1 MQRFPQVL
9 ENVQVRDRDALDG
22 ADAVWEAVAAAERGL
37 GDRGRV
43 LVRSSGT
50 EPLVRVMVEA
60 ETEEEA
66 RTHAHAIADTVR
78 AALGS
83 A

>member
-1 MQRFPQVL
+1 MGWR
-9 ENVQVRDRDALDG
+9 ALN
-22 ADAVWEAVAAAERGL
+22 AVWEAVRVAEHEL

-60 ETEEEA
+60 DRRGRRLATC
-66 RTHAHAIADTVR
+66 RSPRFGGAIQPFRRLID
-78 AALGS
+78 GC
-83 A
+83 